1 MVVLIM
7 NSSSYYS
14 LKIEKLKTARS
25 KLKGLSSYIE
35 DSTSAAEKCE
45 KFTEELTINGQT
57 IDQGKLKTI
66 KDTISDVDSNI
77 TSLISE
83 CDERISEYQ
92 ELYQKALAAE
102 REAREKKE
110 ESTN

>member
-1 MVVLIM
+1 M

-14 LKIEKLKTARS
+14 LKIEKLKSIRS
-25 KLKGLSSYIE
+25 QLKGLSSYIE
-35 DSTSAAEKCE
+35 DCSSASDKSE

-66 KDTISDVDSNI
+66 KETISDVDSNI
-77 TSLISE
+77 TSLINE
-83 CDERISEYQ
+83 CNEKISDYQ
-92 ELYQKALAAE
+92 ELYKKALEAE

-110 ESTN
+110 ETTN

>member
-1 MVVLIM
+1 M

-14 LKIEKLKTARS
+14 LKIEKLKTI
-25 KLKGLSSYIE
+25 KTQLKGLSSYIE
-35 DSTSAAEKCE
+35 DCTSAADKSE

-66 KDTISDVDSNI
+66 KDTISDVESNI
-77 TSLISE
+77 TSLINE
-83 CDERISEYQ
+83 CTEKISDYQ
-92 ELYQKALAAE
+92 ELYQKALNAE

-110 ESTN
+110 ESTS